1 MSIGRNAAYNLAGFT
16 VPLVLFLVTI
26 PIYIDLIGAA
36 RYGVLAI
43 VWLVLGLFGMMDLG
57 LGRAATQRVAAL
69 KNGTAQERRGALGTA
84 LTSNLVIGAIGAAIM
99 AVAAWF
105 MFARGMKLDA
115 DLRAEAMPLVPLM
128 AIGVP
133 IVTTL
138 AILSGAL
145 MGREKFFIVNRI
157 TITNT
162 SLFQLAPLAVAWLA
176 GPTLVWLVLAALAA
190 RLLAVLLLWRECRKE
205 FGAGAI
211 GGWDATELVRMLRY
225 GGWVTA
231 GGMIGMVLVFS
242 DRFLIGAAIGAVA
255 VTVYAVPLDATR
267 RIAVV
272 ADALANAL
280 FPRLAVLG
288 KEESRKLTRQ
298 AVGALYAIATPPVA
312 VLIVL
317 ADPLMRA
324 WLGEDLGARSAPLLQ
339 ILAIAGWANIFAKV
353 PYARLQAQGRP
364 DVVTKIMLAQLPIYL
379 PALWFALEGFGLAGA
394 AWVYLARNSVDT
406 LALFLAAER
415 RVDHGMMLALT
426 FAAMVAA
433 ALILPQTAPIAPLR
447 ALAYAAPVALAS
459 MLAAWLLAPPRI
471 REFAFGLLRRL
482 PLARKG

>member
-162 SLFQLAPLAVAWLA
+162 SLFQLAPLAVAWIA

-211 GGWDATELVRMLRY
+211 GGWDAAELVRMLRY

-242 DRFLIGAAIGAVA
+242 DRFLIGAAVGAVA

-280 FPRLAVLG
+280 FPRLAVLD

-298 AVGALYAIATPPVA
+298 AVGALYAIATPP
-312 VLIVL
+312 
-317 ADPLMRA
+317 
-324 WLGEDLGARSAPLLQ
+324 
-339 ILAIAGWANIFAKV
+339 
-353 PYARLQAQGRP
+353 
-364 DVVTKIMLAQLPIYL
+364 
-379 PALWFALEGFGLAGA
+379 
-394 AWVYLARNSVDT
+394 
-406 LALFLAAER
+406 
-415 RVDHGMMLALT
+415 
-426 FAAMVAA
+426 
-433 ALILPQTAPIAPLR
+433 
-447 ALAYAAPVALAS
+447 
-459 MLAAWLLAPPRI
+459 
-471 REFAFGLLRRL
+471 
-482 PLARKG
+482 